1 MFCID
6 SEMYVCRGAICYIDV
21 IQCRHPYSL
30 MQRHGILSIYDKVS
44 SNRMEGCVLHIF
56 TRDESRGRSVTLAG
70 WKVDST
76 ICMWFRSEGGTE
88 GNNV

>member
-1 MFCID
+1 MCVWGQFVI
-6 SEMYVCRGAICYIDV
+6 YVEL

-44 SNRMEGCVLHIF
+44 SNRMEGCLLHIF
-56 TRDESRGRSVTLAG
+56 TRDEAWRRRVFVTLAG
-70 WKVDST
+70 WKVGTT
-76 ICMWFRSEGGTE
+76 ICMWFRSDGGTE